1 MVILKEKQMRC
12 RGEKGL
18 PVVVMCHAEH
28 WSESSGSI
36 REATFSDQTFINY
49 SEGAYSMEFVCTILT
64 MSG

>member
-1 MVILKEKQMRC
+1 
-12 RGEKGL
+12 
-18 PVVVMCHAEH
+18 VVMCHAEH

-49 SEGAYSMEFVCTILT
+49 SEGAYSIEFVCTILT